1 MMSKR
6 KLLKLVQDGVVA
18 GWDDPRMPTLA
29 GMRRRGFTPEA
40 IRGFCDLVGVAKN
53 NSTVD
58 VGKLEYAV
66 RDDLNA
72 RAPRL
77 LGVLR
82 PLAVTLTNVDAAS
95 LVSGPLFPEDIDPT
109 GARGRRDA
117 LSGGR

>member
-1 MMSKR
+1 
-6 KLLKLVQDGVVA
+6 VVA

-40 IRGFCDLVGVAKN
+40 IRSFCDLVGVAKN
-53 NSTVD
+53 NSMVD

-82 PLAVTLTNVDAAS
+82 PLPLTLTN
-95 LVSGPLFPEDIDPT
+95 SGERRRRH
-109 GARGRRDA
+109 RGRV
-117 LSGGR
+117 